1 MKELGVIIGNSNN
14 KTYETLNTTNVNDK
28 HTRFLIIVGCVQMKK
43 TKCLPYIYWLPKLDK
58 NPTKARFIIAAPKSF
73 PKLLSKSVTALLKM
87 FFHQTESYNDHA
99 RLYTSI
105 NSFKTILKSQPVIK
119 PIDNINRP
127 TTASSISSFN
137 LPILYTDVL
146 RNNLRYCAN

>member
-58 NPTKARFIIAAPKSF
+58 NPTKARFIIAAPKSS
-73 PKLLSKSVTALLKM
+73 PKPLSKSVTALFKIL
-87 FFHQTESYNDHA
+87 FH
-99 RLYTSI
+99 
-105 NSFKTILKSQPVIK
+105 
-119 PIDNINRP
+119 
-127 TTASSISSFN
+127 
-137 LPILYTDVL
+137 
-146 RNNLRYCAN
+146 